1 MEGRQK
7 RQEDN
12 LQDEG
17 ASSEHRNPNNACD
30 PMDATARRPCEEKQA
45 CWQKDN
51 REQGGYQAVLLRAE
65 AILLDVWLQ
74 IEPDVRAVHSDAN
87 DGADDDARKDDSL
100 LAEVEAVDADI
111 DEGERLKVRVVD
123 AVDKGRV

>member
-1 MEGRQK
+1 MGGRQK

-17 ASSEHRNPNNACD
+17 ASSEHCNPNNAYD
-30 PMDATARRPCEEKQA
+30 PMNATARRPCEQKQA
-45 CWQKDN
+45 YWQKDD

-74 IEPDVRAVHSDAN
+74 IEPDVRAVHNDAN
-87 DGADDDARKDDSL
+87 DGADHDTRKDDSL
-100 LAEVEAVDADI
+100 LAEVEAVDAD
-111 DEGERLKVRVVD
+111 
-123 AVDKGRV
+123 